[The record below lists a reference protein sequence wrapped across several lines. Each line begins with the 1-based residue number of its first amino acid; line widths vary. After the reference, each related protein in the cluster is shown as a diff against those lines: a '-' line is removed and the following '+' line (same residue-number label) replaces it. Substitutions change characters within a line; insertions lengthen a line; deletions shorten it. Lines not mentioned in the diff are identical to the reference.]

1 MPALSPLCKTGVNPE
16 KIKRFNRIEL
26 QAFDAMAEE
35 LGLTSEQLGIVA
47 RRALLDV
54 VTQRQLIEFVQS

>member
-1 MPALSPLCKTGVNPE
+1 MPNLKDQCRAGINPE
-16 KIKRFNRIEL
+16 KIKRFNSAEL
-26 QAFDAMAEE
+26 AIFDMMAEE

-54 VTQRQLIEFVQS
+54 VTHRQLIEFVQS

>member
-1 MPALSPLCKTGVNPE
+1 MATLASQCKTGVNPE
-16 KIKRFNRIEL
+16 KIKRFNAVEL
-26 QAFDAMAEE
+26 QTFDAMAEE

-54 VTQRQLIEFVQS
+54 VTHRQLIEFVQS

>member
-1 MPALSPLCKTGVNPE
+1 MHALSPLCRTGVNPE
-16 KIKRFNRIEL
+16 KIKRFNSAEL
-26 QAFDAMAEE
+26 QTFDAMAEE